1 MRVSPLFVA
10 AAVIASLASCSAKV
24 DGVGGS
30 GSAQTVGVEVVPG
43 EIELVQNQET
53 SFSALVTGTSD
64 TAVTWEVVEESAGG
78 AVSAAGLYTA
88 PAAIGTFHVRAV
100 SRADRRIS
108 ALGRIT
114 VKAPTSGSVAVSPKS
129 TTLVAGGTTT
139 FTATTTGLSGGVS
152 WRVKESTGC
161 GSVSSAG
168 VYTAPTAATTCHVV
182 ATSVSDTTR
191 TDEATVVVTA
201 AAAPSVVTISMN
213 PTTLTMD
220 ACTAHT
226 FAATVSGSSDTA
238 VVWSIT
244 EGSAGGQVSGGVY
257 TAPSTPGTY
266 HVVATA
272 HASTSAKVTATVTVN
287 EHVLS
292 VAIDP
297 PTVSLS
303 PLATQQFTALVTTTC
318 GTFAAN

>member
-1 MRVSPLFVA
+1 MRVSLFVIA
-10 AAVIASLASCSAKV
+10 AAVLAALTACSAKV
-24 DGVGGS
+24 EGAGGS

-43 EIELVQNQET
+43 EIELVQNQAT
-53 SFSALVTGTSD
+53 TFSALVTGTSD
-64 TAVTWEVVEESAGG
+64 TAVTWEVVEETGAG
-78 AVSAAGLYTA
+78 AVSEAGLYTA
-88 PAAIGTFHVRAV
+88 PAAAIGTFHVRAV

-114 VKAPTSGSVAVSPKS
+114 VKAPPSGSVAVSPKS
-129 TTLVAGGTTT
+129 TTLVAAGTVT
-139 FTATTTGLSGGVS
+139 FTARTTGLSGGVS
-152 WRVKESTGC
+152 WSVKESTGC

-168 VYTAPTAATTCHVV
+168 VYTAPTSATTCHVV

-191 TDEATVVVTA
+191 SDVATVVVTA
-201 AAAPSVVTISMN
+201 APSVTISMN
-213 PTTLTMD
+213 PTTLSMD
-220 ACTAHT
+220 ACTAQT
-226 FAATVSGSSDTA
+226 FTATVSGSSDKA
-238 VVWSIT
+238 VVWSVT
-244 EGSAGGQVSGGVY
+244 EGSAGGQVSSGVY
-257 TAPSTPGTY
+257 TAPSTAGTY

-297 PTVSLS
+297 PAVSLS
-303 PLATQQFTALVTTTC
+303 PLATQQFKALVTTTC